1 MTRHGLPR
9 VVLSGQGI
17 TGSLTMSTKPRLPSL
32 SVALLPVA
40 AVAIFLGLGIQVLG
54 ADAHLPLILGS
65 VVAAVTGKALG
76 FNWKRLQEGMVRG
89 ISVGLPSVL
98 ILLAIGLLIGSWQV
112 SGVVPLM
119 VFHGLRLLAPDVFLV
134 ACCMICGVV
143 SLTTGSSWTTAG
155 TIGVALIGIAEGLGV
170 SSAMTAGAVVSG
182 SYFGDKLSP
191 LSDTTNLAAAVAEVP
206 LFQHIRHMLWT
217 TVPSMLIAL
226 GAYAILGFSSGDQ
239 SSFGEISS
247 LLDAI
252 ERNYQLSPLLWL
264 APLSVVGCLF
274 FRVPALGA
282 ILAGGLAG
290 MILALTIQKV
300 PASEVVS
307 VLQSGHAPETGLAR
321 LDELLTG
328 GGLESMYWTIGLI
341 LCALSFGGLMEA
353 TGMLRVI
360 VEAILR
366 AATTSGR
373 LVLATLSS
381 ALGINLVAADQYLS
395 VILPGRMFG
404 EAYARAGLDPRSLSR
419 CLEDGG
425 TVTSPLIPWNT
436 CGATMLGALKVG
448 PHLFAPYAFFN
459 LMCPLISALLGL
471 TGWTMRRRTGTGDRE

>member
-1 MTRHGLPR
+1 MGYP
-9 VVLSGQGI
+9 GWCFPGGEI
-17 TGSLTMSTKPRLPSL
+17 TGPSPMIRTPRTPSL
-32 SVALLPVA
+32 VVALLPIL
-40 AVAIFLGLGIQVLG
+40 AVAGFLVLGIRVLG

-76 FNWKRLQEGMVRG
+76 FNWKSLQEGMVRG

-119 VFHGLRLLAPDVFLV
+119 VFHGLRFLAPEVFLV
-134 ACCMICGVV
+134 ACCLICGVV
-143 SLTTGSSWTTAG
+143 SLATGSSWTTAG
-155 TIGVALIGIAEGLGV
+155 TIGVALIGVAEGLGV

-226 GAYAILGFSSGDQ
+226 AAYAILGVSSGDQ

-264 APLSVVGCLF
+264 APLSVVGCLC
-274 FRVPALGA
+274 FRVPAPGA

-290 MILALTIQKV
+290 MIFALTIQKV
-300 PASEVVS
+300 PAGEVVS

-395 VILPGRMFG
+395 IILPGRMYG
-404 EAYARAGLDPRSLSR
+404 AAYARAGLDPRSLSR

-459 LMCPLISALLGL
+459 LLCPMVSALLGL
-471 TGWTMRRRTGTGDRE
+471 TGWTMRRRPVVDPGEEA